1 MIRYSLICDNA
12 HEFDSWF
19 ANSGAFE
26 EQSGGGLVVCPFC
39 HSAHVT
45 KAIMSPR
52 VARTGVA
59 RIAPAGPD
67 TPAAETPAV
76 EEPVKPVEENRP
88 VALIDEKHAAL
99 RTMMRELHTKIMQTT
114 VDVGSRFPEEARRI
128 HDSETAEQPIRGQA
142 TADEARALLE
152 EGIGILP
159 IPTLPD
165 ERN

>member
-19 ANSGAFE
+19 ANSGAFD
-26 EQSGGGLVVCPFC
+26 EQSECGLVVCPFC
-39 HSAHVT
+39 DSTHVT

-52 VARTGVA
+52 VARTDRA
-59 RIAPAGPD
+59 LPSLPTPESPAGEAPQP
-67 TPAAETPAV
+67 PAER
-76 EEPVKPVEENRP
+76 RP

-99 RTMMRELHTKIMQTT
+99 RNMMREVHAKIMETT

-128 HDSETAEQPIRGQA
+128 HDSDTPEQPIRGQA
-142 TADEARALLE
+142 TAEEATALIE

>member
-19 ANSGAFE
+19 ANSGAFDD
-26 EQSGGGLVVCPFC
+26 QSRVGLVLCPFC
-39 HSAHVT
+39 ESAHVT

-52 VARTGVA
+52 VARTDRA
-59 RIAPAGPD
+59 MPALPAPEAPAADMP
-67 TPAAETPAV
+67 
-76 EEPVKPVEENRP
+76 KPVEEKRP
-88 VALIDEKHAAL
+88 VALFDEKHAAL
-99 RTMMRELHTKIMQTT
+99 RNMMRELHAKVMETT

-128 HDSETAEQPIRGQA
+128 HDSEAPEQPIRGQA
-142 TADEARALLE
+142 TAEEAKALLE

>member
-19 ANSGAFE
+19 ANSGAFDD
-26 EQSGGGLVVCPFC
+26 QSERALVVCPFC
-39 HSAHVT
+39 DSSHVT

-52 VARTGVA
+52 VARRDRALPALPAQDAPVA
-59 RIAPAGPD
+59 EVAKPA
-67 TPAAETPAV
+67 
-76 EEPVKPVEENRP
+76 EEKRP
-88 VALIDEKHAAL
+88 VALFDEKHAAL
-99 RTMMRELHTKIMQTT
+99 RNMVRELHAKIIETT

-128 HDSETAEQPIRGQA
+128 HDSETPEQPIRGQA
-142 TADEARALLE
+142 TAEEAKALLD

>member
-19 ANSGAFE
+19 ANSGAFD
-26 EQSGGGLVVCPFC
+26 EQSEQDLVVCPFC
-39 HSAHVT
+39 DSAHVT

-52 VARTGVA
+52 IARMDRGLPALVSETPPEA
-59 RIAPAGPD
+59 QKAPAP
-67 TPAAETPAV
+67 
-76 EEPVKPVEENRP
+76 EEKRP
-88 VALIDEKHAAL
+88 LALIDEKHAAL
-99 RTMMRELHTKIMQTT
+99 RNMVRELHAKIMETT

-128 HDSETAEQPIRGQA
+128 HDSDAPERPIRGQA
-142 TADEARALLE
+142 TAEEASALLD

-159 IPTLPD
+159 IPPLPD